1 MRKIAIVLQLLAAV
15 LSIGASVRYMTANEF
30 MPYHAVV
37 AGQAWATLSP
47 GLQVVVTGM
56 LRILAGGFL
65 GCGVA
70 LAFLAMPLWRAER
83 WAAWA
88 SLFVGLAVWAPT
100 LAVTLM
106 LKSAAPAAQPPTL
119 PTVAIL
125 IVVIAAFIAGLLSR
139 SPESDK
145 A

>member
-1 MRKIAIVLQLLAAV
+1 MRKAAVSLQLLAAV
-15 LSIGASVRYMTANEF
+15 LSIVAAARYMTTDEF

-37 AGQAWATLSP
+37 AGQAWAALSP
-47 GLQVVVTGM
+47 GLQTVITGM

-70 LAFLAMPLWRAER
+70 LAFLAVPLWRAER

-88 SLFVGLAVWAPT
+88 SLFTGLAVWAPA

-119 PTVAIL
+119 PTIAIL
-125 IVVIAAFIAGLLSR
+125 LVVVAAFVTGLLGR
-139 SPESDK
+139 ARRPNEG
-145 A
+145 

>member
-1 MRKIAIVLQLLAAV
+1 MRKVSIALQLLAAV

-30 MPYHAVV
+30 MPYHAMV
-37 AGQAWATLSP
+37 AGQAWETLSP
-47 GLQVVVTGM
+47 GLRVIITGM

-70 LAFLAMPLWRAER
+70 LAFLATPLWRAER

-106 LKSAAPAAQPPTL
+106 LKSAVPAAQPPTL
-119 PTVAIL
+119 PTAVIL
-125 IVVIAAFIAGLLSR
+125 VVVIAAFITGLLSR
-139 SPESDK
+139 PPKSNE